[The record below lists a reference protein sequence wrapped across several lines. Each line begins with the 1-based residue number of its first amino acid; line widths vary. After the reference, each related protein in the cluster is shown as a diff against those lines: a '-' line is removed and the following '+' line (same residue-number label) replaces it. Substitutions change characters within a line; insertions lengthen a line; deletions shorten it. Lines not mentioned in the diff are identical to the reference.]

1 MVIEVRARD
10 NYSIWERDALVRQ
23 VEDRLIGHPEIDTVY
38 ARTVLSDR
46 DDAEII
52 GTLQL
57 RMNDWDTRRKVA
69 EIIPPEIRAQMADI
83 AGIVVQV
90 QTQSEGPTSG
100 KPVNLKLASD
110 DRMALTTA
118 TKQVHAIMDRIGGFT
133 DVTDTRPPLP
143 GVEWALVLD
152 REEAARFGA
161 DVAQLGQAVQLLTQ
175 GVGVATYRPDDVDGS
190 VDIRVRFPSEDR
202 TLDELQTLRIPPT
215 AAGLVPIS
223 NFVRFEPVPRS
234 GQITHNDQR
243 RVITIEADV
252 APPGLLVNDQILAL
266 EAAITEAG
274 LPGDV
279 TYSFA
284 GEAEEQADAMTFLI
298 GAFITAIVLMFA
310 TLLLQFNSFYQ
321 AFVVMSAIVF
331 FDRRGGSGRV
341 AGDGPTFGVVMGG
354 IGVIALAGIVVN
366 NNIVLIDTYNDLRRG
381 GGMPPLEAVLRTGAQ
396 RLRPVLLTSITTALG

>member
-1 MVIEVRARD
+1 M
-10 NYSIWERDALVRQ
+10 
-23 VEDRLIGHPEIDTVY
+23 
-38 ARTVLSDR
+38 
-46 DDAEII
+46 
-52 GTLQL
+52 
-57 RMNDWDTRRKVA
+57 
-69 EIIPPEIRAQMADI
+69 
-83 AGIVVQV
+83 VQV

-118 TKQVHAIMDRIGGFT
+118 TKASPRDHGQDRRFT
-133 DVTDTRPPLP
+133 DVTDTRPLP

-202 TLDELQTLRIPPT
+202 TLDELQTLRIPT

-252 APPGLLVNDQILAL
+252 APGLLVNDQILAL

-284 GEAEEQADAMTFLI
+284 GEAEEQADA
-298 GAFITAIVLMFA
+298 
-310 TLLLQFNSFYQ
+310 
-321 AFVVMSAIVF
+321 
-331 FDRRGGSGRV
+331 
-341 AGDGPTFGVVMGG
+341 
-354 IGVIALAGIVVN
+354 
-366 NNIVLIDTYNDLRRG
+366 
-381 GGMPPLEAVLRTGAQ
+381 
-396 RLRPVLLTSITTALG
+396 